1 MIEQKVSQLNSYF
14 EERIAACGQRNKELL
29 ADDRT
34 DEAMFEKVKANIY
47 DIFRT
52 VLSVAVKNCGEAEA
66 VKSFFIRRTEV
77 IPSGWAESYE
87 KAKQHNDAVKM
98 QIEQIKLDTI
108 TEIKEE
114 FMKAWEGTK

>member
-52 VLSVAVKNCGEAEA
+52 VLSVAVKNCGEEEA

-114 FMKAWEGTK
+114 FMKVWEGTK